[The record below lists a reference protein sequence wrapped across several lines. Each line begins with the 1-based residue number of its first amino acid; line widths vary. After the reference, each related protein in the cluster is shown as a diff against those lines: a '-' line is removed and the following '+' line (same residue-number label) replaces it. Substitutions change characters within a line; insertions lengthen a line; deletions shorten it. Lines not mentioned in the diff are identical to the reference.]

1 MKLWLI
7 EQLIYWWDVFF
18 TLVDEWQQRRWVKF
32 LGWKRDAITAD
43 NDKYNMKH
51 LGEHESWEELE

>member
-1 MKLWLI
+1 MKLWVI
-7 EQLIYWWDVFF
+7 RQLIYYWDVLF
-18 TLVDEWQQRRWVKF
+18 TLVDEWQQRRWVTMCN
-32 LGWKRDAITAD
+32 WERTAISED